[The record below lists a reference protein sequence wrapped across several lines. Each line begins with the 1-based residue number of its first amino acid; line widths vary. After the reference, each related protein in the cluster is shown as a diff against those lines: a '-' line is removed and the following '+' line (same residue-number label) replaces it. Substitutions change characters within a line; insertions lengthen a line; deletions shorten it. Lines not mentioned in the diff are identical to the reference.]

1 MARRIFASA
10 CLLVGLA
17 GCLFAQDSLKALS
30 DRLSGGTA
38 AFDYSF
44 STAGADTPFSG
55 SGTAF
60 VSGSRYN
67 IAGNGLDIRCD
78 GAVRYTADP
87 AAGERYAD
95 KYCYFN
101 ENGIAIVQQN
111 AAIEGIPE
119 VLGITV
125 TGWTSEEKVA
135 VAQESASDFDDV
147 CGIAKTLSGYD
158 MQIAWIAANG
168 DRTFTL
174 IFDNIQVQL
183 GKNVNMDEKIS
194 ELADLWDELKGRS
207 GILHLENYDSGT
219 DSIIFTQN

>member
-87 AAGERYAD
+87 AAGEMVIEAAD
-95 KYCYFN
+95 GDMLDFLSNPALLLRDIGTNFKV
-101 ENGIAIVQQN
+101 ERVSSESGR
-111 AAIEGIPE
+111 E
-119 VLGITV
+119 VYSLVPVADPSV
-125 TGWTSEEKVA
+125 TGMTLILEGGVPVAAELLTKDNGRMEFKVSGFRFTEETVPWAFSSEELEA
-135 VAQESASDFDDV
+135 YSS
-147 CGIAKTLSGYD
+147 IT
-158 MQIAWIAANG
+158 
-168 DRTFTL
+168 
-174 IFDNIQVQL
+174 
-183 GKNVNMDEKIS
+183 
-194 ELADLWDELKGRS
+194 DLR
-207 GILHLENYDSGT
+207 
-219 DSIIFTQN
+219 